1 MNVAD
6 IARLRLINQQ
16 LTETTLSTPVE
27 LVTWLGAVQ
36 GQEYAQSKW
45 GLGLR
50 LPQLTDAD
58 IERDFASGALLRTHV
73 LRPTWHLVAAADIRW
88 LLQLTAPRVHAINAY
103 MYRKCELD
111 SAIFNRCNEIM
122 IRQLEGGTF
131 LTRNALNQAFQQ
143 QGIEASDTR
152 LSCIMMQA
160 ELDGL
165 ICSGPREGNQFTY
178 ALLEERVK
186 PVATLSKEEALAEM
200 AQRYF
205 ISRGPATIHDFA
217 TWSGLTVT
225 DCRKGAEL
233 AKTNLTKAGDY
244 YFKDVAPASTPTTER
259 LYLLPMYDEFVMGYK
274 DRSPSML
281 LSSES
286 KPLSVFENL
295 LMADGQ
301 LIGTWKRSVGTKST
315 DVKAHFLYSPTDA
328 QRSVFETAVQHL
340 QRFTNKPVTYEI
352 LQHVSK

>member
-6 IARLRLINQQ
+6 IAHLRLINQQ
-16 LTETTLSTPVE
+16 LAETTLKTPVE
-27 LVTWLGAVQ
+27 LVSWLGAVQ

-45 GLGLR
+45 AIGVR
-50 LPQLTDAD
+50 LPHITDND
-58 IERDFASGALLRTHV
+58 VECHFTSGTLLRTHV

-88 LLQLTAPRVHAINAY
+88 LLKLTAPRVHAINAY

-111 SAIFNRCNEIM
+111 SAIFNRCNDIM
-122 IRQLEGGTF
+122 IRQLEGGKS
-131 LTRNALNQAFQQ
+131 LTRTALNQAFQQ
-143 QGIEASDTR
+143 AGIEASDTR

-165 ICSGPREGNQFTY
+165 ICSGPRVGNQFTY

-186 PVATLSKEEALAEM
+186 PVAALNKEEALAEL

-205 ISRGPATIHDFA
+205 ASRGPATIHDFA

-225 DCRKGAEL
+225 DCRKGVEL
-233 AKTNLTKAGDY
+233 VKSKVTKAADY
-244 YFKDVAPASTPTTER
+244 YFTDVVPASTPTTER
-259 LYLLPMYDEFVMGYK
+259 LYMLPIYDEFVMGYK

-281 LSSES
+281 LSNES

-301 LIGTWKRSVGTKST
+301 LLGTWKRSVGAKSI
-315 DVKAHFLYSPTDA
+315 DVKAYFLHSPTNA
-328 QRSVFETAVQHL
+328 QRNAFATSVLHL
-340 QRFTNKPVTYEI
+340 QRFTNRPVTYEI
-352 LQHVSK
+352 VDK